1 MRGLLLGSVS
11 TCRVILTVAVLCCC
25 CANRAASSDNNLF
38 TIRHEKSNKCIQVK
52 SQRLILGD
60 CKEADE
66 SLWTWVS
73 QHRLFNLGSQK
84 CLGLETVK
92 STNTLKMFACDSDLN
107 LWWRCVGDSILS
119 TSQNKLALKNELL
132 TVSLNSSDVWRRSNS
147 RDTICKFPYSESYTR
162 DGNAYGKPCAF
173 PYLLNNTWY
182 HDCIHNEKYA
192 GGKWCSTT
200 TYFNQ
205 DGQWGFCLKREDGCQ
220 NTWEQFKDSGNC
232 YQLNTQAALSWK
244 AAYLSCKKQG
254 SDLVSITSASE
265 LNYIRA
271 KDGIAEIFWIGLNQ
285 LDVSGGWQWSDHT
298 PLNFVNWNSEMQ
310 DITPLEGNDCAA
322 MNADTGDWKSYP
334 CDTPLPYVC
343 KKQVNDSQPDF
354 PDIQNNVETQCESGW
369 YANNGFCYM
378 LKNNM
383 ASWNDSYQL
392 CNELNSSLISLHS
405 LADVE
410 LVITKLHN
418 DTKDKIWIGLIN
430 KDIPALFKWSDDSKV
445 VFTYW
450 DQNEPK
456 VSFKGLPNCV
466 SYSGKFGRWNILP
479 CNNKLKSVCMK
490 KGKVLEEQKYDK
502 GCSPSQE
509 WKKHGDYCYRID
521 KNEVVF
527 GSVCN
532 LTIANRFEQEF
543 INNLIRM
550 HNKVEEK
557 YFWTGLQGISS
568 SGEYRWGS
576 VDGNNELL
584 TYTNW
589 GFFQPE
595 FRGGCVAMSSGRYIG
610 KWEVKDCQTFKAYSI
625 CKKYIGPKR
634 ETEIMPKITDPC
646 PEGWSNGSGLAC
658 YKFFHKERM
667 LRTRTWEEAERFCE
681 ALGGHLPSFSNS
693 EEIKELHTILRK
705 IISDDRWVW
714 IGLNKRNPELLGS
727 WQWSDD
733 KPVSTVVMPL
743 EFREDDY
750 DIRDCAAIKTLG
762 LKRRPWWHFYLYE
775 AREEEFYLKP
785 FHCDAKL
792 EWVCQITKGSTPKTP
807 EWYKPDEEGIHGPT
821 VNIDGSEFWFVPN
834 KHLTYQE
841 ASLYCSENESDL
853 AYVTTFTALN
863 GILNTILKLSDENQN
878 WWFKYKIPITHYR
891 LRFFSRYFEYHPRK
905 CWHISY
911 QSWSRGSSLDCS
923 TKLPFICE
931 KYNASLLET
940 TEPGYKPPQKSCP
953 ENWIFA
959 LNKCYR
965 KVTPQNMT
973 FNKADEYCQS
983 LGGFLPSIKS
993 QIEQDFITTLLP
1005 SLPPKIWIGLR
1016 SQVHM
1021 HVSKWTDGSDL
1032 DYINFHPLLQGRL
1045 RKIQFDV
1052 FNEEESNQCGI
1063 LLNNPKAHVGT
1074 WNFTSCANTLPLAI
1088 CQKHPDPVENQTIHV
1103 PELTMK
1109 YLNVTYTLILKKL
1122 TWFDAQEECL
1132 QNNMRLVSIT
1142 EPYQQAFLGSQV
1154 ALHNNQLWIGLS
1166 SYDDG
1171 EHYHWT
1177 DKKYISF
1184 SRWSEEDKDLVDDC
1198 VYLDTDGFWKTS
1210 ECNTEKTGA
1219 ICYLPRNDTETQ
1231 EAYHESI
1238 KCPHKIKNTPWIA
1251 YRNSCYTFLIPQDR
1265 WEGLK
1270 AVQANHLC
1278 MKMNSNASLLNI
1290 RDEDENDFI
1299 LEQFQ
1304 SFSGLVQWM
1313 WLGLVYDTDVNRLK
1327 WYDDTYVSYNN
1338 WRNGRP
1344 NIRSNFFLAGV
1355 NLDGFWDI
1363 YDHSRNNWLYW
1374 QFGFHTILVCKL
1386 DLEPKISQPPL
1397 PKQLPYKNNV
1407 YWILRKQLNWYDAWK
1422 ECKQKGSDLASIHS
1436 TSEHVFLEDIVKR
1449 DGFPLWIGLSNHKG
1463 NDSDFEWSDGSRFD
1477 YQPWEYQHSH
1487 SFGNCFAM
1495 DTKGIW
1501 NRRKC
1506 TSQGD
1511 GAICYSS
1518 SKKVQLKQTETS
1530 SKCPD
1535 SPNGASQWLFY
1546 KDYCYA
1552 FDMAFYNYSTY
1563 TADTAKKV
1571 CKKLDP
1577 SADLLTIKDGEENKF
1592 VSAHLK
1598 EYNFITGKVWLG
1610 MQFNANSL
1618 NWFDGSEAK
1627 YTNWANETEKAN
1639 GQCSVIFSA
1648 NGTWS
1653 KADCNNEP
1661 SRVVCKTPQVSR
1673 HSRGAIAVCVT
1684 IVIAL
1689 LIGLAYFLYRK
1700 MQLHSS
1706 GLTSVRYER
1715 GMHDDETDTM
1725 FSRNDD

>member
-1 MRGLLLGSVS
+1 MRGLLRGSVS
-11 TCRVILTVAVLCCC
+11 TFGVILTVAILCCF
-25 CANRAASSDNNLF
+25 ANRAASSDNNLF
-38 TIRHEKSNKCIQVK
+38 TIRHENSNKCIQVK
-52 SQRLILGD
+52 SQHLILGN
-60 CKEADE
+60 CEETDE

-92 STNTLKMFACDSDLN
+92 STNTLKMFACDSELS

-119 TSQNKLALKNELL
+119 TSQNKLALKNGIP
-132 TVSLNSSDVWRRSNS
+132 TVSLNSSDAWRRSNS
-147 RDTICKFPYSESYTR
+147 SDTICKFPYSESYTR
-162 DGNAYGKPCAF
+162 DGNAYGKPCEF
-173 PYLLNNTWY
+173 PFLHNNTWY
-182 HDCIHNEKYA
+182 YDCIYNEKYA
-192 GGKWCSTT
+192 GGKWCSIT

-205 DGQWGFCLKREDGCQ
+205 DKQWGFCLKREDGCQ

-265 LNYIRA
+265 LNYIRT
-271 KDGIAEIFWIGLNQ
+271 KDGVAEIFWIGLNQ

-310 DITPLEGNDCAA
+310 DVSPLEGNDCAA
-322 MNADTGDWKSYP
+322 MNADTGDWKSFP

-343 KKQVNDSQPDF
+343 KKQVNDSQLDF

-369 YANNGFCYM
+369 YADNGFCYM
-378 LKNNM
+378 LKNNI

-392 CNELNSSLISLHS
+392 CNELNSSLISIHS

-418 DTKDKIWIGLIN
+418 DTKDKIWIGLMN
-430 KDIPALFKWSDDSKV
+430 KEIPAFFKWSDDSKV
-445 VFTYW
+445 IFTYW
-450 DQNEPK
+450 DQNEPR
-456 VSFKGLPNCV
+456 VSFKSLPNCV
-466 SYSGKFGRWNILP
+466 FYSGKFGRWSILP
-479 CNNKLKSVCMK
+479 CNNKLKFVCMK
-490 KGKVLEEQKYDK
+490 KGKVLEERKSDK
-502 GCSPSQE
+502 TCSPSKE

-521 KNEVVF
+521 KNEVFF

-543 INNLIRM
+543 INTLIRM
-550 HNKVEEK
+550 HNKLEEK
-557 YFWTGLQGISS
+557 YFWTGLQDISS

-576 VDGNNELL
+576 VDGNNEML

-589 GFFQPE
+589 GSFQPE
-595 FRGGCVAMSSGRYIG
+595 FRGGCVAMSDGRYLG

-625 CKKYIGPKR
+625 CKKYVGPKR

-646 PEGWSNGSGLAC
+646 PQGWSRGSGLSC
-658 YKFFHKERM
+658 YKFFHKERV

-693 EEIKELHTILRK
+693 EEIRELHIILRE

-714 IGLNKRNPELLGS
+714 IGLNKRNPDLLGS

-733 KPVSTVVMPL
+733 KPVSSVVMPL

-750 DIRDCAAIKTLG
+750 DLRDCAAVKTLSR
-762 LKRRPWWHFYLYE
+762 KRRPLYHIYLFE
-775 AREEEFYLKP
+775 DREEDFYLKP
-785 FHCDAKL
+785 FHCDVQL
-792 EWVCQITKGSTPKTP
+792 EWVCQIPKGSTPKRP
-807 EWYKPDEEGIHGPT
+807 EWYKPDEEGIYGPT
-821 VNIDGSEFWFVPN
+821 VNIDGSEFWFVVN
-834 KHLTYQE
+834 KHLSYQE
-841 ASLYCSENESDL
+841 ASLYCSENGSDL
-853 AYVTTFTALN
+853 AYVTSFTALN

-878 WWFKYKIPITHYR
+878 WWFKYRIPTAHYR
-891 LRFFSRYFEYHPRK
+891 LPFFSHYFEHYPRK

-911 QSWSRGSSLDCS
+911 RSWLRGSSLGCS
-923 TKLPFICE
+923 AKLPFVCE

-940 TEPGYKPPQKSCP
+940 GDPGYKPPEESCP
-953 ENWIFA
+953 ENWIFF

-965 KVTPQNMT
+965 KVTPQSMT
-973 FNKADEYCQS
+973 FQEANDYCQS
-983 LGGFLPSIKS
+983 VGGLLPSIKS
-993 QIEQDFITTLLP
+993 QLEQDFITTLLP
-1005 SLPPKIWIGLR
+1005 GLPPKIWIGLR

-1021 HVSKWTDGSDL
+1021 HVSKWTDDSDL
-1032 DYINFHPLLQGRL
+1032 DYVNFHPLLQGRL
-1045 RKIQFDV
+1045 KRIQFNV
-1052 FNEEESNQCGI
+1052 FNEEESNQCGV
-1063 LLNNPKAHVGT
+1063 LLNNPKAYLGT
-1074 WNFTSCANTLPLAI
+1074 WNFTSCADTLPLAI
-1088 CQKHPDPVENQTIHV
+1088 CQKDAASIENQTIQV
-1103 PELTMK
+1103 PEHTMK
-1109 YLNVTYTLILKKL
+1109 YLNVTYTIILKKL

-1132 QNNMRLVSIT
+1132 KSNMSLVSIT
-1142 EPYQQAFLGSQV
+1142 EQYQQAFLGSQV
-1154 ALHNNQLWIGLS
+1154 ALHNHQLWIGLTS
-1166 SYDDG
+1166 NDDG
-1171 EHYHWT
+1171 RHYHWS
-1177 DKKYISF
+1177 DEKHISF
-1184 SRWSEEDKDLVDDC
+1184 SRWSEEGKDLLGDC

-1210 ECNTEKTGA
+1210 ECYTEKPGA
-1219 ICYLPRNDTETQ
+1219 VCYLPGSDTETQ
-1231 EAYHESI
+1231 EAYPGSI
-1238 KCPHKIKNTPWIA
+1238 KCPHQVKNMPWIA
-1251 YRNSCYTFLIPQDR
+1251 YQNSCYTFLIPQNR
-1265 WEGLK
+1265 RSGLK
-1270 AVQANHLC
+1270 AVEANHLC
-1278 MKMNSNASLLNI
+1278 RKMNSNASLLSI

-1313 WLGLVYDTDVNRLK
+1313 WLGLIYETDGKLLK

-1344 NIRSNFFLAGV
+1344 NIRNNLFLAGV
-1355 NLDGFWDI
+1355 NVDGFWDI
-1363 YDHSRNNWLYW
+1363 YDNSRNNWLYW
-1374 QFGFHTILVCKL
+1374 QFGFHSLLVCKL

-1397 PKQLPYKNNV
+1397 PTKLPYKNNV
-1407 YWILRKQLNWYDAWK
+1407 YWILRQQLNWYDAWK

-1436 TSEHVFLEDIVKR
+1436 ISEQVFLEDIVKH
-1449 DGFPLWIGLSNHKG
+1449 DGFPLWIGLSTHNG

-1511 GAICYSS
+1511 GAICYLSS
-1518 SKKVQLKQTETS
+1518 NKVQLKQTETS

-1535 SPNGASQWLFY
+1535 PPNGASQWLYY
-1546 KDYCYA
+1546 KEYCYA

-1563 TADTAKKV
+1563 TADTARKA

-1592 VSAHLK
+1592 VSTHLK
-1598 EYNFITGKVWLG
+1598 EYYFITGKVWLG
-1610 MQFNANSL
+1610 IQFNDKSL
-1618 NWFDGSEAK
+1618 NWLDGSEVK

-1639 GQCSVIFSA
+1639 GQCSVVFSA

-1661 SRVVCKTPQVSR
+1661 SRVVCKIPQVSR
-1673 HSRGAIAVCVT
+1673 HSGGAIAVCV
-1684 IVIAL
+1684 IVVIAL
-1689 LIGLAYFLYRK
+1689 LVGLGYFLYRK
-1700 MQLHSS
+1700 MQLHST
-1706 GLTSVRYER
+1706 GLASVRYER
-1715 GMHDDETDTM
+1715 GMYDDETDTM